1 MLSSRVKISCFRAK
15 THLVFHWCLYD
26 KFLFVTVVPGDVTL
40 FLDFI
45 MWAYA
50 VIEGADVAVLSLSSK
65 LNIY

>member
-1 MLSSRVKISCFRAK
+1 MFSRENSLGIS
-15 THLVFHWCLYD
+15 LVFVRQISN
-26 KFLFVTVVPGDVTL
+26 VTVVPGDVTL